1 MDDTS
6 NKFIPEYR
14 RTNFKNKGRFQSDE
28 LRRRRETHQVDLRK
42 QKREEV
48 LAKRRNYVDG
58 ASNAND
64 SEDDDDTD
72 DFAGSAN
79 REEQSFYGKLQLDMP
94 RMLEMIHSPDFD
106 NRLNATVK
114 FRQVLS
120 REHNP
125 PIDLVIESG
134 VIPTLVSFMEEG
146 KPDMLQLEAA
156 WALTNIASGLSSQTR
171 VVVTS
176 GAVPHFVQLL
186 SSQSLEVKEQAI
198 WALGNVAGDS
208 TTYRDFVL
216 ASGAMEPVL
225 ALFNTT
231 KISLIRTATWTLSNL
246 CRGKNPQ
253 PDWEI
258 VQQAIPVLAKLIYS
272 VDSETLVDASWA
284 VSYLSDGTTDAIQAV
299 LDARIPHRLVELLS
313 HDSTLVQTPALRAIG
328 NIVTGNDLQTQVMIN
343 SGVLQHLGPL
353 LVSSKETLRKE
364 ACWTISNITAGNS
377 EQIQAVIDANL
388 IPPIIRLLSQ
398 GDYKTKKEACW
409 AISNASSGGLT
420 NPDQI
425 RYLVSQG
432 CIKPL
437 CDLLAIA
444 DSKIIEVTLDS
455 LMNILKIGEL
465 DKEQRQLTINE
476 YAAHIEEAGGMEKIF
491 DCQSNSNE
499 SIYNKAY
506 TIIEKYF
513 SEDDDDVF
521 NENGLQPEAYGD
533 SFAFGVPTNGA
544 QEGNQN
550 FQF

>member
-1 MDDTS
+1 MEDSS

-48 LAKRRNYVDG
+48 LAKRRNYVDNS
-58 ASNAND
+58 ATAND
-64 SEDDDDTD
+64 SEEEDDADDY
-72 DFAGSAN
+72 GMAN
-79 REEQSFYGKLQLDMP
+79 REEQSFYGKLQQELP
-94 RMLEMIHSPDFD
+94 RMMEMIYLPDFD

-125 PIDLVIESG
+125 PINLVIQSG
-134 VIPTLVSFMEEG
+134 VIPTLVEFMEEG

-156 WALTNIASGLSSQTR
+156 WALTNIASGTSDQTR
-171 VVVTS
+171 VVVES
-176 GAVPHFVQLL
+176 GAVPHFVKLL

-208 TTYRDFVL
+208 TTFRDFVL

-253 PDWEI
+253 PDWQI

-272 VDSETLVDASWA
+272 VDNETLVDASWA
-284 VSYLSDGTTDAIQAV
+284 VSYLSDGTTEAIQAV

-313 HDSTLVQTPALRAIG
+313 HESNLVQTPALRAIG

-353 LVSSKETLRKE
+353 LNSSKETLRKE
-364 ACWTISNITAGNS
+364 ACWTISNITAGNT

-388 IPPIIRLLSQ
+388 IPPIIRLLAH

-444 DSKIIEVTLDS
+444 DTKIIEVTLDS
-455 LMNILKIGEL
+455 FLNILKIGDL
-465 DKEQRQLTINE
+465 DKEQRQSTINE
-476 YAAHIEEAGGMEKIF
+476 YAIHIEEAGGMEKIF
-491 DCQSNSNE
+491 QCQSNSNE

-506 TIIEKYF
+506 TLIDKYF
-513 SEDDDDVF
+513 SEEDDDAF

-533 SFAFGVPTNGA
+533 AFQFGVPTGEA
-544 QEGNQN
+544 QNNQN